1 MTLVDLLNETLYG
14 QRVTVEFECGF
25 ISGTPQVLLKTLD
38 VDVASV
44 EIRSI
49 SANNDVLKVVV
60 EG

>member
-1 MTLVDLLNETLYG
+1 MRLIDLLNETLYG
-14 QRVTVEFECGF
+14 QRVTVEFECG
-25 ISGTPQVLLKTLD
+25 IIAGTPQVLLKTLD

-49 SANNDVLKVVV
+49 SAIDNVLKVVA